1 MLVLVDNYDSF
12 SYNLYQLLGA
22 MCPEI
27 KVVRNDALSVEE
39 LLALKP
45 QALVLSPGPGRPEDA
60 GICLPLLKTLL
71 TQQDGPALLGVCLGH
86 QALATAC
93 GAQVS
98 YAPYLMHGK
107 ASELV
112 LTDPSALFLGL
123 TAPITVARY
132 HSLSV
137 EPKSVPPCLKVT
149 ATTSDGVIMALEH
162 RTLPLYGVQ
171 FHPES
176 ILTPQ
181 GATMLR
187 NFLKVAGIKFPDKS

>member
-1 MLVLVDNYDSF
+1 M
-12 SYNLYQLLGA
+12 
-22 MCPEI
+22 
-27 KVVRNDALSVEE
+27 
-39 LLALKP
+39 
-45 QALVLSPGPGRPEDA
+45 
-60 GICLPLLKTLL
+60 
-71 TQQDGPALLGVCLGH
+71 
-86 QALATAC
+86 TA
-93 GAQVS
+93 
-98 YAPYLMHGK
+98 
-107 ASELV
+107 
-112 LTDPSALFLGL
+112 PSALFAGL

-187 NFLKVAGIKFPDKS
+187 NFLQVAKIKFQDKS